1 MNKRKTLS
9 LVLSL
14 LMLVPG
20 TAYAKESK
28 TAPGKPANAQQVVEL
43 KKEKV
48 QEQKKVV
55 EDQRKLKQANSE
67 VKSADTEVG
76 KSKGQEH
83 KQEAQQNKDE
93 KKTQIDIF
101 KASMKEKQ
109 IEMKAKRQ
117 ETITLRKDVE
127 QKTEQLSAILGDLQA
142 GKKTLSEKDL
152 NDLLA
157 ASGNLKA
164 DELAIKETAEL
175 STEARETQA
184 RVKDIDFNNALA
196 SMDKVI
202 AKYQKRLDAL
212 KQLDADLDAAL
223 QIANKA
229 TVPSPVE
236 TTTPAPV
243 QDETQPASEETVPA
257 DTTTVTTPTETSG
270 TQDNEQTAPTQEST
284 TTSDTSASEEAT
296 GN

>member
-9 LVLSL
+9 LALSL

-28 TAPGKPANAQQVVEL
+28 NAPGKPANSQQVVEL

-48 QEQKKVV
+48 
-55 EDQRKLKQANSE
+55 
-67 VKSADTEVG
+67 
-76 KSKGQEH
+76 QEH

-93 KKTQIDIF
+93 KKAQIDIF
-101 KASMKEKQ
+101 KTAMKDKQ
-109 IEMKAKRQ
+109 AEMKAKRQ
-117 ETITLRKDVE
+117 ETIGLRKEVE
-127 QKTEQLSAILGDLQA
+127 QKTKELAVILSDLQS
-142 GKKTLSEKDL
+142 GKSTLSEDMLKA
-152 NDLLA
+152 LLA
-157 ASGNLKA
+157 AAENLKA
-164 DELAIKETAEL
+164 DEQTIKETAEL
-175 STEARETQA
+175 STEAKDTQA
-184 RVKDIDFNNALA
+184 KVKGADFNNALV

-223 QIANKA
+223 EIANQV
-229 TVPSPVE
+229 TVPAPVE

-243 QDETQPASEETVPA
+243 QDDTQPASGETVPA
-257 DTTTVTTPTETSG
+257 DTTTVTTPTETSEAE
-270 TQDNEQTAPTQEST
+270 DNDQTAPTQEST
-284 TTSDTSASEEAT
+284 TISDTSASEEAT

>member
-9 LVLSL
+9 LALSL

-28 TAPGKPANAQQVVEL
+28 NAPGKPANSQQVVEL

-48 QEQKKVV
+48 
-55 EDQRKLKQANSE
+55 
-67 VKSADTEVG
+67 
-76 KSKGQEH
+76 QEH

-93 KKTQIDIF
+93 KKAQIDIF
-101 KASMKEKQ
+101 KTAMKDKQ
-109 IEMKAKRQ
+109 GEMKAKRQ
-117 ETITLRKDVE
+117 ETIGLRKEVE
-127 QKTEQLSAILGDLQA
+127 QKTKELAVILSDLQS
-142 GKKTLSEKDL
+142 GKSTLSEDMLKA
-152 NDLLA
+152 LLTA
-157 ASGNLKA
+157 AENLKA
-164 DELAIKETAEL
+164 DEQTIKETAEL
-175 STEARETQA
+175 STEAKDTQA
-184 RVKDIDFNNALA
+184 KVKGADFNNALV

-223 QIANKA
+223 EIANQA
-229 TVPSPVE
+229 TVPAPVE

-243 QDETQPASEETVPA
+243 KDETQPASEETVPA
-257 DTTTVTTPTETSG
+257 VTTTVTTSTETSEAE
-270 TQDNEQTAPTQEST
+270 DNGQTAPTQEST
-284 TTSDTSASEEAT
+284 TISDTSASEEAT